1 MDKEQFLNSGLLE
14 QYVLG
19 LTSSEEDQIVQQY
32 LEVFPELNSEVNVLH
47 QAMQQYAMQQSIAP
61 PKSQP
66 PPFLSDSSKPARDII
81 GNFNWSRLVIV
92 GLLGLSFFFF
102 RTNQQQG
109 KAIMQVEAEYAALKT
124 YCQASQSKVHAQQLT
139 LEKVHHPHTTSIL
152 LSGTTIAPGFF
163 ALAHWNPTLK
173 EGWIDPTKLPTL
185 PKGKQYQVWADVDG
199 EMISVG
205 LIPPQSQE
213 LISITYIAHA
223 ASINITAEELGGA
236 DHPNVSML
244 TVNGYL

>member
-47 QAMQQYAMQQSIAP
+47 QAMQQYAMEQSISP
-61 PKSQP
+61 PKSQHHP
-66 PPFLSDSSKPARDII
+66 SLNGSSTSARDII
-81 GNFNWSRLVIV
+81 GNFNWSRLAIM
-92 GLLGLSFFFF
+92 GLIGLSFFFF

-139 LEKVHHPHTTSIL
+139 LDKVHHPHTASIL
-152 LSGTTIAPGFF
+152 LAGTTIAPGYF

-185 PKGKQYQVWADVDG
+185 PEGKQYQVWADVDG
-199 EMISVG
+199 EMIGIG
-205 LIPPQSQE
+205 LIPPQSQV
-213 LISITYIAHA
+213 LISVTYIAHA
-223 ASINITAEELGGA
+223 ESINITEEELGGA
-236 DHPNVSML
+236 DHPNVNML
-244 TVNGYL
+244 TANGYL